1 MSHLGKRGPRSTVYF
16 LHFRVNLNVCMVFD
30 VLNVSKVDLLYTI
43 GFCESS
49 SITISHY
56 HALHC
61 FQAESNMTDLVSE
74 YQQYQDATVED
85 DGDYDEEEEEPDEA

>member
-1 MSHLGKRGPRSTVYF
+1 MVNGVQDRWFIF
-16 LHFRVNLNVCMVFD
+16 LHFRVNLDASVVFD
-30 VLNVSKVDLLYTI
+30 FTFKCFKVDLPYTI

-61 FQAESNMTDLVSE
+61 LQAESNMTDLVSE